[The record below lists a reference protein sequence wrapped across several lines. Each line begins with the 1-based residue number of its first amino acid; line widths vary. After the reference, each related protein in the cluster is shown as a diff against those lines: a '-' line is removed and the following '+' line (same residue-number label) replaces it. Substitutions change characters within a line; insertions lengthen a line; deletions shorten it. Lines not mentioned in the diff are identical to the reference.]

1 MKQMLF
7 LRFDAAG
14 FRVDSRH
21 RVIRAGLAQKKVK
34 IRK

>member
-7 LRFDAAG
+7 LRFDA
-14 FRVDSRH
+14 SE
-21 RVIRAGLAQKKVK
+21 AGLAQKKVK